1 MMTLEAAMNTYETTG
16 TVTAGGALVLDAP
29 LPIGE
34 GKVRVTVQPEPEQ
47 APTPKPSLSEY
58 LEALR
63 IRQEARGHV
72 PMTGE
77 EVDAYLRE
85 ERESWD

>member
-1 MMTLEAAMNTYETTG
+1 MMSVGVAMNSYETTG
-16 TVTAGGALVLDAP
+16 TVTADGTLMLDAP
-29 LPIGE
+29 VPLAE
-34 GKVRVTVQPEPEQ
+34 GKVRVTVQPEAEPPK
-47 APTPKPSLSEY
+47 AKPSLSEY

-63 IRQEARGHV
+63 QRQAARGHV

>member
-1 MMTLEAAMNTYETTG
+1 MSTYETSG
-16 TVTAGGALVLDAP
+16 TVTADGSLVLDTP
-29 LPIGE
+29 LPITE
-34 GKVRVTVQPEPEQ
+34 GKVRITVRPEADPPK
-47 APTPKPSLSEY
+47 AKPSLSDY

-63 IRQEARGHV
+63 QRQAARGHV

-85 ERESWD
+85 ECESWD